1 MFVSFVI
8 GVWLEVDMV
17 LRTGAES
24 SRTVEPKVAAMV
36 DVLSEA
42 ETIRLG
48 RAGNSGENK
57 RLEDKV
63 KAISLDGTACCDE
76 DRWLCAEEKSNDWTI
91 LTGGELGIEI
101 SISDL
106 N

>member
-1 MFVSFVI
+1 
-8 GVWLEVDMV
+8 LEVDTV

-24 SRTVEPKVAAMV
+24 SRTVEPEAAAMV
-36 DVLSEA
+36 DVLSEV
-42 ETIRLG
+42 ETIGLG
-48 RAGNSGENK
+48 GAGNSGEKK
-57 RLEDKV
+57 RLEDEA
-63 KAISLDGTACCDE
+63 KAIGLDGTACCDE
-76 DRWLCAEEKSNDWTI
+76 DGWLCAEEKSNDWTI